1 MKYSK
6 QRKGKEMRDSNHRS
20 LTSNKPIVTITSTV
34 YDRRALDINS
44 SIPLINSLNYLTY
57 LTSNSSKVRET
68 VANDGALERL
78 VSILRSCHL
87 SLFELLDLD
96 LENFNEH
103 ENIKDLWKE
112 KRLALCAWKWTLTFQ
127 CLVLTGTRG
136 TEQIRKKVVMSGVLS
151 VLVTVLDNYLLYHKN
166 YDFIKDQT
174 MTFDFKGITTE
185 TMYKFMRKD
194 ENETYQQYIEFITG
208 QDKLKLSTDKN
219 FLNERL
225 VAPSMTI
232 PTDFSDIW
240 GRFADLA
247 SNFEPDQERHDDDID
262 IDSEVES
269 ENFDAHKNFFSQPD
283 INRPTISTPREFFLG
298 RIVPKQDDVIW
309 SLQLLAFVSKYTYM
323 KSTLQNVELVES
335 LSFRSMAYKIKQRIS
350 EENDLEEQERDVTVK
365 LSSLYPYLSKNPEN
379 NSKVKALDTSKMDP
393 FFKELEE
400 LSNRCQQEEQNEICN
415 NHCPVLNLFE
425 RYRVPKPSDDNAYG
439 KDKERINLRKK
450 ISDNFERRWS
460 YDKMKKE
467 LTNIVYKNKVLTNV
481 VNIFPLVEKY
491 TVSAENTHDIIY
503 WSSVIM
509 RNSCRKNEILGVRQC
524 ANFSCGKWEDF
535 PRQFAKCRR
544 CKRTKYCSRKC
555 QLKAWGYHRYWCH
568 EVGSSHMR
576 STNTTTGVNTPN
588 EPSSLNATAT
598 TAADVSNSTST
609 FTPNISTT
617 VPDEISNRDE
627 NSIPE

>member
-1 MKYSK
+1 
-6 QRKGKEMRDSNHRS
+6 
-20 LTSNKPIVTITSTV
+20 
-34 YDRRALDINS
+34 
-44 SIPLINSLNYLTY
+44 
-57 LTSNSSKVRET
+57 
-68 VANDGALERL
+68 
-78 VSILRSCHL
+78 
-87 SLFELLDLD
+87 
-96 LENFNEH
+96 
-103 ENIKDLWKE
+103 
-112 KRLALCAWKWTLTFQ
+112 
-127 CLVLTGTRG
+127 
-136 TEQIRKKVVMSGVLS
+136 
-151 VLVTVLDNYLLYHKN
+151 
-166 YDFIKDQT
+166 

-491 TVSAENTHDIIY
+491 TVSAENTHDVIY

-524 ANFSCGKWEDF
+524 ANFLCGKWEDF

>member
-491 TVSAENTHDIIY
+491 TVSAENTHDVIY

-544 CKRTKYCSRKC
+544 CKERNI
-555 QLKAWGYHRYWCH
+555 AH
-568 EVGSSHMR
+568 ES
-576 STNTTTGVNTPN
+576 VN
-588 EPSSLNATAT
+588 
-598 TAADVSNSTST
+598 
-609 FTPNISTT
+609 
-617 VPDEISNRDE
+617 
-627 NSIPE
+627 

>member
-1 MKYSK
+1 
-6 QRKGKEMRDSNHRS
+6 MRDSNHRS

-68 VANDGALERL
+68 VASDGALERL
-78 VSILRSCHL
+78 VSILRNCHL
-87 SLFELLDLD
+87 SLFELLDWD
-96 LENFNEH
+96 LETFNEH
-103 ENIKDLWKE
+103 ENIKTLWKE

-174 MTFDFKGITTE
+174 MNFDLKGITTE
-185 TMYKFMRKD
+185 TMYKFLRKD

-208 QDKLKLSTDKN
+208 QDKLKLSNDKN
-219 FLNERL
+219 FFNERL

-240 GRFADLA
+240 VRFAGLA
-247 SNFEPDQERHDDDID
+247 SSFDGRSKGNDDGNDTNSNTD
-262 IDSEVES
+262 NT
-269 ENFDAHKNFFSQPD
+269 NFDECEDFFSQPD
-283 INRPTISTPREFFLG
+283 VNKPTISTPREFFLG

-335 LSFRSMAYKIKQRIS
+335 LSFRSMASKVKQRIS
-350 EENDLEEQERDVTVK
+350 EDNDIEEQERNVTVK
-365 LSSLYPYLSKNPEN
+365 FSSLYPYLPKGQETPSSRKKELDVSKR
-379 NSKVKALDTSKMDP
+379 DP
-393 FFKELEE
+393 FFKELENI
-400 LSNRCQQEEQNEICN
+400 SNRCRQKEEEQKSNKR
-415 NHCPVLNLFE
+415 CPVLNLFE
-425 RYRVPKPSDDNAYG
+425 RYRVPKSSGNGANN
-439 KDKERINLRKK
+439 KEKGRITLKK
-450 ISDNFERRWS
+450 KLSENFERNWN
-460 YDKMKKE
+460 YEKMKKE
-467 LTNIVYKNKVLTNV
+467 LPNSICSHKGSPNI

-491 TVSAENTHDIIY
+491 TVNTENTHDIIY

-588 EPSSLNATAT
+588 EPSSLNTTAT

-617 VPDEISNRDE
+617 VPDEITNTDD

>member
-576 STNTTTGVNTPN
+576 STNTT
-588 EPSSLNATAT
+588 
-598 TAADVSNSTST
+598 ST

>member
-1 MKYSK
+1 
-6 QRKGKEMRDSNHRS
+6 MRDSNHRS

-555 QLKAWGYHRYWCH
+555 QLKGM
-568 EVGSSHMR
+568 G
-576 STNTTTGVNTPN
+576 
-588 EPSSLNATAT
+588 
-598 TAADVSNSTST
+598 
-609 FTPNISTT
+609 IS
-617 VPDEISNRDE
+617 
-627 NSIPE
+627 

>member
-1 MKYSK
+1 
-6 QRKGKEMRDSNHRS
+6 MRDSNHRS
-20 LTSNKPIVTITSTV
+20 LTLNKPIVTITSTV

-78 VSILRSCHL
+78 VSILRNCHL

-96 LENFNEH
+96 LEDFSEH
-103 ENIKDLWKE
+103 DNIKNLWKE
-112 KRLALCAWKWTLTFQ
+112 KKLALCAWKWTLTFQ

-174 MTFDFKGITTE
+174 MNFDFKGITTE
-185 TMYKFMRKD
+185 TMYKFLRKD

-208 QDKLKLSTDKN
+208 QDKLKLSNDKT

-232 PTDFSDIW
+232 PTDFSDTW
-240 GRFADLA
+240 VDFAHLA
-247 SNFEPDQERHDDDID
+247 SNFDTHTHHKKNDDDTD
-262 IDSEVES
+262 IDTDRNNT
-269 ENFDAHKNFFSQPD
+269 NFNAYEEFFSQPD
-283 INRPTISTPREFFLG
+283 VNKPTISTPREFFLG

-335 LSFRSMAYKIKQRIS
+335 LSFRSMATRVKQRIS
-350 EENDLEEQERDVTVK
+350 EDNDIEEQERNVTVK
-365 LSSLYPYLSKNPEN
+365 FSTLYPYLSK
-379 NSKVKALDTSKMDP
+379 TSKNNPDHKNSDSSKDNP
-393 FFKELEE
+393 FFEE
-400 LSNRCQQEEQNEICN
+400 LKKLSNKCQQKEQERMSNIR
-415 NHCPVLNLFE
+415 CPVLNLFE
-425 RYRVPKPSDDNAYG
+425 RYRVPKPNDNNANNT
-439 KDKERINLRKK
+439 DKERIILRKK
-450 ISDNFERRWS
+450 LSEKFERNWN
-460 YDKMKKE
+460 YEKMKKKS
-467 LTNIVYKNKVLTNV
+467 TNSINDFKSLSNI

-491 TVSAENTHDIIY
+491 TVNTENTHDIIY

-568 EVGSSHMR
+568 EVGSSHLR

-588 EPSSLNATAT
+588 EPGSLNTTAT

-609 FTPNISTT
+609 FAPNISTT
-617 VPDEISNRDE
+617 VPDEIGNADD